1 MNCIL
6 AIRLL
11 LSTLL
16 SVCMNVVLLYINGSG
31 TIVEYKITMN
41 ECLSLAVP
49 GHHIVAYPRLY
60 VVGVVARITDC
71 A

>member
-1 MNCIL
+1 
-6 AIRLL
+6 
-11 LSTLL
+11 
-16 SVCMNVVLLYINGSG
+16 MNVVLLYINGSG